1 MRSKWFVLPLVVLFG
16 VAAYAANVLAT
27 PATGQ
32 STTTLA
38 KSQFDAISVRAHSD
52 PGSIWRTRLKTKG
65 LSDVYVVDNKF
76 DPVNTATNV
85 VASSGW
91 HSHPG
96 PSLIFVVAGTVTNY
110 TGDDPSCQG
119 RSYSAGQGFIDS
131 GKDVHNLR
139 NEGNVTAET
148 IAVQFLQGGAPI
160 RRIDQPKPASCPF

>member
-1 MRSKWFVLPLVVLFG
+1 MRSKWIVVLLVG
-16 VAAYAANVLAT
+16 VFAVAVYAADILAT

-52 PGSIWRTRLKTKG
+52 PAGIWRTRLKTKG

-85 VASSGW
+85 VAGSGW

-110 TGDDPSCQG
+110 SSEDKKCEGHA
-119 RSYSAGQGFIDS
+119 YSAGQGFIDS
-131 GKDVHNLR
+131 GEDVHNLR
-139 NEGNVTAET
+139 NEGNVPAET
-148 IAVQFLQGGAPI
+148 IAVQFLQGGAPT
-160 RRIDQPKPASCPF
+160 RRIDQPKPANCPF